1 ARPCRGRLFGARGR
15 SGRLP
20 TFRPLRSRSEGKKRR
35 FHGRS
40 SDLIDLPTFYG
51 VFYRGKFKFDSTPPL
66 LISLLKLL
74 EGRKGREG
82 RKRPR
87 FTDTLFFRP
96 SSKVGRGR
104 KNDRLPYILSFSQT
118 AFGASHSIGW
128 WVSSAKRARQTLS
141 GGNR

>member
-1 ARPCRGRLFGARGR
+1 
-15 SGRLP
+15 
-20 TFRPLRSRSEGKKRR
+20 
-35 FHGRS
+35 
-40 SDLIDLPTFYG
+40 
-51 VFYRGKFKFDSTPPL
+51 L

-141 GGNR
+141 GGSREDSPFAASRAFGFSPGPTILLRNIPSAVSLDLRSARLPSRSVRPK